1 MTQADYQSM
10 DEKQLRNYVRN
21 NPDDEEAFQYFLNII
36 RAKPGRVV
44 VSTDEQFEAEM
55 RKRINREQEIS

>member
-10 DEKQLRNYVRN
+10 DEKQLRNYVKQ
-21 NPDDEEAFQYFLNII
+21 NPNDEDAFQYFLTII
-36 RAKPGRVV
+36 RAKPGRVI

-55 RKRINREQEIS
+55 RKRINLK